1 MSKSVFVTLLL
12 VLTSI
17 VSCEEGPKRRYL
29 ADSNG
34 NMNHLTVVM
43 EESDWSGE
51 LGKTTRKLLEAPYE
65 GLPLIEPQF
74 SLKHLSPKVFSGFAR
89 NSRNVLWFQ
98 KDTIARFQLIENYF
112 ARPQIVAIV
121 KGEDREVQAVF
132 VEENIRLLRATLSE
146 NEQKEKLRRIQ
157 KSPSKDKELSDR
169 FKVRLVYPTAY
180 KTVKDT
186 TNFIWIQK
194 PVQKGHL
201 NIIAYSLPENE
212 LIGNTKKKIIEI
224 RDSIGKVY
232 VPGRLKG
239 SFMITEKAYR
249 PYFYKTKL
257 DNKFSYLTKGTWEVE
272 NDFMAGPF
280 VNYMIKDTVNKR
292 WMVLEG
298 FSFAPSISKRD
309 YMFELNTIL
318 SSIRFE

>member
-1 MSKSVFVTLLL
+1 
-12 VLTSI
+12 
-17 VSCEEGPKRRYL
+17 
-29 ADSNG
+29 
-34 NMNHLTVVM
+34 
-43 EESDWSGE
+43 
-51 LGKTTRKLLEAPYE
+51 LEAPYE

-132 VEENIRLLRATLSE
+132 LEENIRLLRATLSE

-157 KSPSKDKELSDR
+157 KSPSRDKELSDR

>member
-1 MSKSVFVTLLL
+1 MFKSVFLTLLL

-17 VSCEEGPKRRYL
+17 ASCEEGPKRRYL

-43 EESDWSGE
+43 EESDWNGE

-65 GLPLIEPQF
+65 GLPLNEPQF
-74 SLKHLSPKVFSGFAR
+74 SLHHLSPKVFSGFAR

-98 KDTIARFQLIENYF
+98 KDTIARLQLIENYF

-132 VEENIRLLRATLSE
+132 LEENIRLLRGRFLE
-146 NEQKEKLRRIQ
+146 NEQKEKLRRIK
-157 KSPSKDKELSDR
+157 KSPSRDKGLSDR
-169 FKVRLVYPTAY
+169 FKVQLVYPTAY

-186 TNFIWIQK
+186 TNFVWIQK

-212 LIGNTKKKIIEI
+212 LIGNTKKKIIQI
-224 RDSIGKVY
+224 RDSIGKAY

-239 SFMITEKAYR
+239 SFMITEKSYR
-249 PYFYKTKL
+249 PYFYRTKS
-257 DNKFSYLTKGTWEVE
+257 DNKFCYLTKGTWEVE